1 MTLESLAAFLE
12 AANKATY
19 ANRTMPKAPSTRAGS
34 LDYHFEQGGLAYHDT
49 YFGVRDFIGAE
60 VVYDNG
66 APAWGMNYFGF
77 VLDEGVS
84 EKDVYAFLRTALMQ
98 PGGGVIPVRGPRRF
112 DEGDRQY
119 RLIVEGGL
127 ANFTGTEE
135 IHFANKVVYRCR
147 IHGGLIR

>member
-1 MTLESLAAFLE
+1 MKLESLAAFLE

-19 ANRTMPKAPSTRAGS
+19 ANRTMPKAPSARAGS

-49 YFGVRDFIGAE
+49 YFGARDFIGAE
-60 VVYDNG
+60 VIYDSG
-66 APAWGMNYFGF
+66 TPAWGMNYFGF
-77 VLDEGVS
+77 VVDDRVS

-98 PGGGVIPVRGPRRF
+98 PSGDVIPVRGPSRF

-119 RLIVEGGL
+119 RLAVEGGL
-127 ANFTGTEE
+127 ANFSGIEE
-135 IHFANKVVYRCR
+135 VLVGGKVVYRCL